1 MQTGMIHPVILS
13 GGSGTR
19 LWPRSRSNTPK
30 QFLPLV
36 GEETLF
42 QSTARRVAAL
52 DDAAPVLII
61 CADDHRFMVGEQLQ
75 EIGLDNDGILL
86 EPVARNTAPA
96 IALAALHVAASD
108 PNGVLLVL
116 PADHLIRDEAAFR
129 AAALTGLPQAESG
142 ALVTFGIQPEYAET
156 GYGYIRRG
164 DELRDGVHAIAAFVE
179 KPDAERAAAYL
190 ASGEYLWNSGMFLF
204 RADAYLVALAKHAPG
219 ILDAARRGY
228 DHASRDLDFI
238 RIDADAF
245 AESPSDSIDYAV
257 MERVADAAVVPV
269 QCGWSDVGSWS
280 SLWSVGARDAD
291 GNVQLGDTLA
301 IDTRD
306 CYLQAAD
313 DRLIAAL
320 GVQDLIVVDTA
331 DALLVAHRDRV
342 QDVKKLVDALDADGR
357 TEHLHHR
364 KVYRPWGSYD
374 SLSVGERFQ
383 VKRIVVKPGA
393 ALSLQRHQHRAEHW
407 IVVSGVA
414 EVTRDKDVF
423 ELRANQSTYLP
434 KGSIHRLRNA
444 TTESVELIEVQS
456 GDYLGE
462 DDIERLDDVYGRS

>member
-1 MQTGMIHPVILS
+1 MGMIHPVILS

-36 GEETLF
+36 GDETLF
-42 QSTARRVAAL
+42 QSTARRVVAL
-52 DDAAPVLII
+52 ENAAPVLTI

-75 EIGLDNDGILL
+75 AIGLENGGILL

-96 IALAALHVAASD
+96 IALAALHVVAND
-108 PNGVLLVL
+108 PDGVLLVL

-129 AAALTGLPQAESG
+129 AAVLTGLPQAEAG

-164 DELRDGVHAIAAFVE
+164 AELRTGVHEIAAFVE

-190 ASGEYLWNSGMFLF
+190 ASGDYLWNSGMFLF
-204 RADAYLVALAKHAPG
+204 RADAYLRALAEHAPA
-219 ILDAARRGY
+219 ILDATRRGY
-228 DHASRDLDFI
+228 NNARRDLDFI
-238 RIDADAF
+238 RIDAGAF
-245 AESPSDSIDYAV
+245 ADSPSDSIDYAV
-257 MERVADAAVVPV
+257 MERVSDAAVVPV

-280 SLWSVGARDAD
+280 SLWSVAARDAD
-291 GNVQLGDTLA
+291 GNVQLGDTIA
-301 IDTRD
+301 IDTHD
-306 CYLQAAD
+306 SYLQAAD
-313 DRLIAAL
+313 DRLVATL
-320 GVQDLIVVDTA
+320 GVRDLIVVDTA

-342 QDVKKLVDALDADGR
+342 QDVKQLVDTLKAEGR

-374 SLSVGERFQ
+374 SLAMGERFQ

-423 ELRANQSTYLP
+423 ELHANQSTYLP
-434 KGSIHRLRNA
+434 KGSIHRLRN
-444 TTESVELIEVQS
+444 TTDTPVELIEVQS
-456 GDYLGE
+456 GSYLGE
-462 DDIERLDDVYGRS
+462 DDIERLEDVYGRG